1 MREKKEFGLALWRLI
16 KAGAAAGRG
25 RRQQE
30 QLGRCERIDS
40 RDDDDDDVDVG
51 SEDKYYIAVDE
62 LKLEEGSR
70 EMSQVGLD
78 DRRGESTADSLDQG
92 NE

>member
-1 MREKKEFGLALWRLI
+1 MAAGRALWRLI
-16 KAGAAAGRG
+16 EAGAAAGRG

-40 RDDDDDDVDVG
+40 RDDDVG